1 MYALW
6 QVNYYD
12 VTLGGTN
19 ITYEDL
25 NTNTI
30 TIAKVPYNNS
40 LKIKVIPNS
49 KYYFESYTCT
59 NGYTIS
65 DLLVGSSYYETQEI
79 TINNPETILSG
90 ECSITM
96 HARSYAAT
104 YNPKTCTGT
113 NCYSCRSPYNCRSG
127 ASWRNETICDYKCS
141 DGTIRDNVK
150 SYQDSNGN
158 WGGAGSGWES
168 CDNYSYNCSY
178 YTCPNGGT
186 LSGTMCVF

>member
-1 MYALW
+1 MYAIW

-65 DLLVGSSYYETQEI
+65 DLLVGSSYYTPQEI
-79 TINNPETILSG
+79 TINNPGTILGG
-90 ECSITM
+90 ECTITM

-104 YNPKTCTGT
+104 RHPKTCTGQK
-113 NCYSCRSPYNCRSG
+113 NCRTESG
-127 ASWRNETICDYKCS
+127 QSCTCTNYCWN
-141 DGTIRDNVK
+141 
-150 SYQDSNGN
+150 
-158 WGGAGSGWES
+158 GAGELACCETDCKPWSHTV
-168 CDNYSYNCSY
+168 CDKYEYDCSTYS
-178 YTCPNGGT
+178 CPNGGT
-186 LSGTMCVF
+186 LSGTTCVF